1 MSTFQRYVF
10 MLYTRFVRTSGNG
23 LSHKTWSH
31 FLFAQHLKAYLMHEY
46 WWTCLRYDN
55 FFLMLDVMILV
66 SLRFPPAIIIL
77 VPWSL
82 HIKYKHLSLFTCN
95 MIKCSV
101 LLASERV
108 CVLQSTP
115 PVLKTRTTTI
125 EESISEIVSHHILE
139 EASELWSCN

>member
-1 MSTFQRYVF
+1 
-10 MLYTRFVRTSGNG
+10 
-23 LSHKTWSH
+23 
-31 FLFAQHLKAYLMHEY
+31 
-46 WWTCLRYDN
+46 
-55 FFLMLDVMILV
+55 MILV

-115 PVLKTRTTTI
+115 PVLKTT

-139 EASELWSCN
+139 EASEL